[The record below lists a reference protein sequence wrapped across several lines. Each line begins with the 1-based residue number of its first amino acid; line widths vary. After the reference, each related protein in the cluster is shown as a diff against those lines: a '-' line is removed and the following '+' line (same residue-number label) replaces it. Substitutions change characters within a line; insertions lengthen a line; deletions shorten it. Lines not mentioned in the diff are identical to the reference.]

1 MNGAA
6 GAHEGVGGTGGKG
19 GSAPSHPGA
28 VQASAHAADR
38 LRTMIADGALA
49 PGAKLSE
56 QALSGELGISRNTLR
71 EAFAMLAAENL
82 VARLPNRGGFVTD
95 PTADDVR
102 DLYAARLV
110 LETGA
115 VLWGELDGPAVARLR
130 EIVAA
135 ALTAV
140 EAGDAPTMADANQR
154 FHREIVAAAGSRALL
169 AEMDRALARMRLVF
183 HAMTDEPGFH
193 AGYAHRNSEVLAALE
208 AGDRARA
215 VELLRD
221 SLSAARDEILARV
234 S

>member
-19 GSAPSHPGA
+19 GSAPAHSGA

-208 AGDRARA
+208 DGDRARA

-234 S
+234 G

>member
-19 GSAPSHPGA
+19 GSAPAHPGA

>member
-6 GAHEGVGGTGGKG
+6 GADEDVGGTGGNG
-19 GSAPSHPGA
+19 GSATAHPGA

-95 PTADDVR
+95 PTADDVL

-234 S
+234 G

>member
-6 GAHEGVGGTGGKG
+6 GADEDVGGNG
-19 GSAPSHPGA
+19 GSATAHPGA

-234 S
+234 G